1 MCVDVRKAGARAA
14 LRQVAE
20 GVGLSF
26 VPEENPTDTPYVD
39 AGELVLQ
46 PKSRARP
53 RFRGLELDNTME
65 QVLTGE
71 AAEVAQP
78 APGGF
83 DRHRQLRL
91 GTQVNVPAFIDD
103 DSQHAP
109 SPEASA
115 APLCRRL
122 S

>member
-20 GVGLSF
+20 GIGRSF
-26 VPEENPTDTPYVD
+26 VPEQNPADAPHVD

-46 PKSRARP
+46 PKSRPRP

-78 APGGF
+78 TPGGF
-83 DRHRQLRL
+83 GRHGQLRL
-91 GTQVNVPAFIDD
+91 GTQVNAPAFIDD
-103 DSQHAP
+103 DSHSP
-109 SPEASA
+109 SLEASVP
-115 APLCRRL
+115 PLYCRA